1 LWTFTIGHAQKYA
14 CRPTSRT
21 YPSDNRVPL
30 TGPEMAGPPCACGR
44 EGFGDTGAVAFVDA
58 GGVGL
63 PHAIVIAATSVAVQ
77 AR

>member
-1 LWTFTIGHAQKYA
+1 
-14 CRPTSRT
+14 
-21 YPSDNRVPL
+21 
-30 TGPEMAGPPCACGR
+30 MAGPPCACGR